1 VTNSYL
7 LFFLGVVCAGAG
19 GELFVRGTVGLAR
32 WARVSPALVA
42 VTIAAFATSSPELAV
57 SVTAALSG
65 APQIALGDALGSNVV
80 NIALVLGLVLVISE
94 TRAPRGSINRDFLV
108 ALGVPALI
116 GLLAL
121 DGVLSAAD
129 GALLLSAFVAWLLV
143 VLVEVLRQRNA
154 AQERAGE
161 HRPWLV
167 VLATGAGL
175 VLLVAAGRL
184 IVIGAT
190 EIAVAFGMDQFVI
203 GATVVALG
211 TSAPEIATAVIAK
224 LRGHDEVGL
233 GTLLGSNIFNGLLIV
248 AVASIISPIPVV
260 LAELALAL
268 MLGFLATA
276 VIYPARSGL
285 IGRGRGVLLL
295 AFYAVY
301 LLIMLRP
308 AP

>member
-1 VTNSYL
+1 M
-7 LFFLGVVCAGAG
+7 
-19 GELFVRGTVGLAR
+19 GLAR

-42 VTIAAFATSSPELAV
+42 VTVAAFATSSPELAV

-80 NIALVLGLVLVISE
+80 NIALVLGLVLAISE
-94 TRAPRGSINRDFLV
+94 TRAPRGAINRDFLV

-116 GLLAL
+116 GLLAH

-129 GALLLSAFVAWLLV
+129 GALLLGGFAAWLLV
-143 VLVEVLRQRNA
+143 VLVEVLRQRDA
-154 AQERAGE
+154 AQARARA

-167 VLATGAGL
+167 VLATGTGL
-175 VLLVAAGRL
+175 LLLVAGGRL
-184 IVIGAT
+184 IVSGAA
-190 EIAVAFGMDQFVI
+190 EIAAAFGLDQFVI

-268 MLGFLATA
+268 TLGFLATA
-276 VIYPARSGL
+276 VIYPARGGL
-285 IGRGRGVLLL
+285 IGRGRGILLL
-295 AFYAVY
+295 GLYAAY
-301 LLIMLRP
+301 LFIMLRT
-308 AP
+308 AS

>member
-1 VTNSYL
+1 
-7 LFFLGVVCAGAG
+7 
-19 GELFVRGTVGLAR
+19 VGLAR

-57 SVTAALSG
+57 SMTAALSG

-80 NIALVLGLVLVISE
+80 NIALVLGLVLAISE
-94 TRAPRGSINRDFLV
+94 TRAPRGAINRDFLV

-116 GLLAL
+116 GLLAH
-121 DGVLSAAD
+121 DGMLSAAD
-129 GALLLSAFVAWLLV
+129 GALLLGGFAAWLLV

-154 AQERAGE
+154 AQARAGE

-167 VLATGAGL
+167 VLSTGAGL

-184 IVIGAT
+184 IVGGAT
-190 EIAVAFGMDQFVI
+190 GIAVAFGLDQFVI

-248 AVASIISPIPVV
+248 AVASIIAPIPVV
-260 LAELALAL
+260 FAELALAL

-295 AFYAVY
+295 GFYAAY
-301 LLIMLRP
+301 LYVMLRP
-308 AP
+308 AS